1 MLNPGMNGPVRHA
14 SIPGNIAVVA
24 PIRLKGATPPIGF
37 AAPFARGQQTWQWH
51 RSLARSLGHKSNKD
65 ETVAKLISFIK

>member
-1 MLNPGMNGPVRHA
+1 MARSVQHA

-24 PIRLKGATPPIGF
+24 PIRLKGATRHLLDLPLHLPAGSGHGNGI
-37 AAPFARGQQTWQWH
+37 
-51 RSLARSLGHKSNKD
+51 ARSLGHKSNKD